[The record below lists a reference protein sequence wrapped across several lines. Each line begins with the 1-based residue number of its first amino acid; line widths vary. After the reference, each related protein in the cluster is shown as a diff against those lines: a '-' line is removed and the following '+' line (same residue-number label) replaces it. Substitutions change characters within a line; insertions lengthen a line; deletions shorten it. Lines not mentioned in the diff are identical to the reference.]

1 MKKTISAHERL
12 ALLPAVFRGAE
23 LTVRFQWTSK
33 TASHYLYLWK
43 RRGLVAGLGGHS
55 DVFANLVVG
64 REPDWEAALR
74 LAMPSAVVVG
84 VEILRRAGWTTQIP
98 FRPEVAVNSAAPT
111 YQVENFNVRPRPPG
125 WFKLLAPG
133 IVRPY
138 ARGVSQLSPSWAL
151 AEMIR
156 SDGWGA
162 CGLAPDDI
170 YWDEVSDHDRVEWTA
185 ACEALGMGAVTMN
198 PNENIEFERCR

>member
-1 MKKTISAHERL
+1 MKTTISAYERL
-12 ALLPAVFRGAE
+12 GALPAVFRGTD
-23 LTVRFQWTSK
+23 LTVRFQWSSK

-43 RRGLVAGLGGHS
+43 RRNLVAGLGGHS
-55 DVFANLVVG
+55 DVFANLVVS

-74 LAMPSAVVVG
+74 VAMPSAVLVG

-98 FRPEVAVNSAAPT
+98 FRSEVAVSSAEPT
-111 YQVENFNVRPRPPG
+111 YQVEHFDVKPRPPG

-133 IVRPY
+133 MVRPNP
-138 ARGVSQLSPSWAL
+138 RGPAMLSASWAL

-156 SDGWGA
+156 SEGWGA

-170 YWDEVSDHDRVEWTA
+170 YWDEVTEQDRAEWDA
-185 ACEALGMGAVTMN
+185 ACRALGMGEMAMN
-198 PNENIEFERCR
+198 PDEEVEYSRCR